1 MAARSDSEMQ
11 SKSIHIL
18 LLPYPSQG
26 HINPILQ
33 FGKRLAARRGVRCT
47 LAATRFVLSQSSP
60 SPGDVRLAAISDG
73 CDSGGIREAGSVDA
87 YLRRLESA
95 GSETVDAL
103 LRSEREKGRPVRV
116 LVYDAFLPWARR
128 VAARHGAAAA
138 ALFTQPCA
146 VNVAYAHAFAG
157 RIRPPVT
164 GDDGEEALELLSG
177 LPAGIGPGDL
187 PSFLV
192 EPSTYPAYLD
202 MLVNQFN
209 GLDVA
214 DHVLVNSF
222 YELQPQE
229 SDYMASAWGAKTVG
243 PTVPSA
249 YLDNAM
255 PDDTSYG
262 FHLHTPLTV
271 ATKAWLDGNAACSV
285 VYTAFGSVSEPTAAQ
300 MAEVA
305 EGLYNCGKPFLWV
318 VRASETTKIPENF
331 ADKAKERGLIVT
343 WSPQLEVL
351 AHPAVGCFVTH
362 CGWNSTTEAL
372 CSGVPMVAMPQW
384 TDQPMNAKYIEDVW
398 RVGVRVRPDKEGVV
412 RKEEFERC
420 VREVMDGER
429 SMEYRQNAAAWK
441 DKAKR
446 AVSEGGSSDN
456 NIVEFLGKLGLEV

>member
-1 MAARSDSEMQ
+1 MANRSDSEQMQ
-11 SKSIHIL
+11 SIHIL

-47 LAATRFVLSQSSP
+47 LAATRFALSQSNP
-60 SPGDVRLAAISDG
+60 SPGAVRLAAISDG
-73 CDSGGIREAGSVDA
+73 CDGGGIGEAGSVDA

-103 LRSEREKGRPVRV
+103 LRSEREHGRPVRA

-128 VAARHGAAAA
+128 IAVRHDVAVA

-146 VNVAYAHAFAG
+146 VNVAYAHAFTG
-157 RIRPPVT
+157 RIRPTVVA
-164 GDDGEEALELLSG
+164 GDGEEPLELLPG
-177 LPAGIGPGDL
+177 MPAGIVPGDL

-192 EPSTYPAYLD
+192 EPSEYPAYLD
-202 MLVNQFN
+202 MFVNQFD
-209 GLDVA
+209 GLDAA

-222 YELQPQE
+222 YELEPQE
-229 SDYMASAWGAKTVG
+229 SDYMASAWRAKTVG

-255 PDDTSYG
+255 PDDTAYS
-262 FHLHTPLTV
+262 FHLYTPLT
-271 ATKAWLDGNAACSV
+271 AESKAWLDDKATRSV
-285 VYTAFGSVSEPTAAQ
+285 VYMAFGSISEPTAAQ

-305 EGLYNCGKPFLWV
+305 DGLYNCGKPFLWV
-318 VRASETTKIPENF
+318 VRASETTKISEGF

-351 AHPAVGCFVTH
+351 AHPTVGCFVTH

-398 RVGVRVRPDKEGVV
+398 RVGVRVWPDKEGVV
-412 RKEEFERC
+412 RKEEVERC

-429 SMEYRQNAAAWK
+429 SMEYQQNAARWK
-441 DKAKR
+441 EKAKR
-446 AVSEGGSSDN
+446 AVSEGGSSNN
-456 NIVEFLGKLGLEV
+456 NIVEFLGMLGLKA